1 MTALRVLGYL
11 TIPESIKANLAEIQ
25 QTRSAAFAAK
35 GVIEVHYYPQG
46 NPNLPQGDAWQ
57 LDAEK
62 TQFGLD
68 LLNRLGIASDYMHDA
83 AMMGYAQLD
92 PHTDIG
98 FLVQGE
104 PVAFL
109 HVVLSGCGTLLMP
122 SLADP
127 ALQTLRLTEGMV
139 FILNP
144 ETEHAFGDCPDI
156 LFSLSM
162 VVPRSK
168 MMDLP
173 LIE

>member
-1 MTALRVLGYL
+1 MSAIRVLGHI
-11 TIPESIKANLAEIQ
+11 TIPESLKQNLAEIK
-25 QTRSAAFAAK
+25 QTRSSAFAAK

-46 NPNLPQGDAWQ
+46 NPNLPVGEAWQ
-57 LDAEK
+57 LDADK
-62 TQFGLD
+62 AAFGLA
-68 LLNRLGIASDYMHDA
+68 LLSRLGLSTNYMHDA
-83 AMMGYAQLD
+83 ALMGYAQLD

-109 HVVLSGCGTLLMP
+109 HVVLTGSGTLLMP
-122 SLADP
+122 SLSDP
-127 ALQTLRLTEGMV
+127 ALQMLRLTEGMV

-168 MMDLP
+168 MLDLP
-173 LIE
+173 LL

>member
-1 MTALRVLGYL
+1 MVAIRVLGHI
-11 TIPESIKANLAEIQ
+11 TIPDSLKQNLAEIR
-25 QTRSAAFAAK
+25 QTRSSAFAAK

-46 NPNLPQGDAWQ
+46 NPNLPVGDAWQ

-62 TQFGLD
+62 IAFGLA
-68 LLNRLGIASDYMHDA
+68 LLNRLGLSPDCMHDA
-83 AMMGYAQLD
+83 NLMGYAQLD

-122 SLADP
+122 SAPDSTQ
-127 ALQTLRLTEGMV
+127 QTTRLDEGMV

-144 ETEHAFGDCPDI
+144 EIEHAFGDCPDI

-168 MMDLP
+168 MAGLG
-173 LIE
+173 LI

>member
-1 MTALRVLGYL
+1 MSAVRVLGHI
-11 TIPESIKANLAEIQ
+11 TIPESLKQNLAEIQ
-25 QTRSAAFAAK
+25 QTRSSAFAAK

-46 NPNLPQGDAWQ
+46 NPNLPVGDAWQ

-62 TQFGLD
+62 AAFGVA
-68 LLNRLGIASDYMHDA
+68 LLNRLGLSPDYMHDA
-83 AMMGYAQLD
+83 ALMGYAQLD

-109 HVVLSGCGTLLMP
+109 HVVLSGEGTLKMP
-122 SLADP
+122 SLADS
-127 ALQTLRLTEGMV
+127 ALQALRLTEGMV

-168 MMDLP
+168 MAGLV
-173 LIE
+173 LI

>member
-1 MTALRVLGYL
+1 MSAIRVLGHI
-11 TIPESIKANLAEIQ
+11 TIPESLKQNLSEIR
-25 QTRSAAFAAK
+25 QTRSSAFAAK
-35 GVIEVHYYPQG
+35 GVIEVHYFPQG
-46 NPNLPQGDAWQ
+46 NPNLPTGDAWQ

-68 LLNRLGIASDYMHDA
+68 LLSRLGLAAEYMHDA
-83 AMMGYAQLD
+83 NLMGYAQLD

-109 HVVLSGCGTLLMP
+109 HVVLSGSGTIFMP
-122 SLADP
+122 SLPDP
-127 ALQTLRLTEGMV
+127 TQQTTHLIEGMV

-162 VVPRSK
+162 VLPRSK
-168 MMDLP
+168 MASLV
-173 LIE
+173 LS

>member
-1 MTALRVLGYL
+1 MNAIRVLGHI
-11 TIPESIKANLAEIQ
+11 TIPEALKQNLAEIQ
-25 QTRSAAFAAK
+25 QTRSSAFAAK

-46 NPNLPQGDAWQ
+46 NPNLPVGDAWQ

-62 TQFGLD
+62 TAFGLA
-68 LLNRLGIASDYMHDA
+68 LLQRLGLSPDYMHDA
-83 AMMGYAQLD
+83 ALMGYAQLD

-98 FLVQGE
+98 FLVHDE

-109 HVVLSGCGTLLMP
+109 HVVLSGSGTLLMP
-122 SLADP
+122 SLTDP
-127 ALQTLRLTEGMV
+127 AQQTTRLTEGMV

-168 MMDLP
+168 MADLV
-173 LIE
+173 LI

>member
-1 MTALRVLGYL
+1 MTAIRVLGHI
-11 TIPESIKANLAEIQ
+11 TIPESLKQNLAEIQ
-25 QTRSAAFAAK
+25 QTRSSAFAAK

-46 NPNLPQGDAWQ
+46 NPNLPLGDAWQ
-57 LDAEK
+57 LDVEKAE
-62 TQFGLD
+62 FGLA
-68 LLNRLGIASDYMHDA
+68 LLNRLGLSADYMHDA
-83 AMMGYAQLD
+83 ALMGYAQLD

-98 FLVQGE
+98 FLLQGE

-109 HVVLSGCGTLLMP
+109 HVVLSGSGTLLLP
-122 SLADP
+122 SSADP
-127 ALQTLRLTEGMV
+127 AQQITRLDEGMV

-168 MMDLP
+168 MAELA
-173 LIE
+173 LV

>member
-1 MTALRVLGYL
+1 MSVIRVLGQM
-11 TIPESIKANLAEIQ
+11 TIPESLKQNLAEIR

-35 GVIEVHYYPQG
+35 GVIEVHYYSQG
-46 NPNLPQGDAWQ
+46 NPNLPQGEAWQ

-68 LLNRLGIASDYMHDA
+68 LLSRLGISSDYIHDA
-83 AMMGYAQLD
+83 ALMGYAHLD
-92 PHTDIG
+92 PHIDEG

-109 HVVLSGCGTLLMP
+109 HVVLSGEGTLKMP

-127 ALQTLRLTEGMV
+127 ALQTLCLIEGMV

-144 ETEHAFGDCPDI
+144 ETEHAFGDCPDM

-162 VVPRSK
+162 VVPRSR
-168 MMDLP
+168 MAALP
-173 LIE
+173 LI

>member
-1 MTALRVLGYL
+1 MNAIRVLGHI
-11 TIPESIKANLAEIQ
+11 TIPEALKQNLAEIR
-25 QTRSAAFAAK
+25 QTRSSAFAAK

-46 NPNLPQGDAWQ
+46 NPNLPIGDAWQ

-68 LLNRLGIASDYMHDA
+68 LLNRLGLSPDCMHDA
-83 AMMGYAQLD
+83 NLMGYAQLD

-109 HVVLSGCGTLLMP
+109 HVVISGSGSLFMP
-122 SLADP
+122 SLAD
-127 ALQTLRLTEGMV
+127 AAQQTTRLDEGMV

-144 ETEHAFGDCPDI
+144 EIEHAFGDCPDI

-168 MMDLP
+168 MADLQ
-173 LIE
+173 LV